1 MKVGFIGLGTMG
13 ASMAYNCLQGGNEMV
28 VHDIRRESATQHLEA
43 GAVWA
48 DSPREVAES
57 SEIVFTS
64 LPGPTEVEAVGLGDD
79 GILEGMSEGK
89 VYFDLSTSTP
99 TLIRRIHEE
108 AAARGIHVLDAPVSG
123 GPRGAAS
130 RNLAIWVG
138 GDKDV
143 FDRCKPVLDS
153 IGDKAYYVGPIGCGA
168 IAKLVH
174 NCTGYIVQAALAEV
188 FTMGV
193 KAGVEPLALWQAV
206 RKGAQGRRGTFE
218 GLAEHLLPGKFDPPD
233 FALRLAR
240 KDVDLAVGV
249 GREYDVPMRL
259 AQLTLQEMTEALNR
273 GWGHRDSRVAMLLQE
288 ERSGVEVRV
297 DEALLNAL
305 LEEERAG
312 GPGVVSFL
320 IGMPSSRQR
329 EGTVIITRL
338 KLTNWR
344 NFTDV
349 DVPLDRAF
357 IIGPNASGKSNLLDA
372 IRFLRDVAKRE
383 GGGLQAAVGRRGGV
397 RQIRSL
403 SAHSGGGVGI
413 EVHLSRKSGEPAEWE
428 YRLSFNVERSGI
440 HRTLVQE
447 EIVKHRGQVLLQRP
461 AQDDNADWFHEVL
474 I

>member
-48 DSPREVAES
+48 DSPREVAAA

-64 LPGPTEVEAVGLGDD
+64 LPGPTEVEAVGLGED

-99 TLIRRIHEE
+99 TLIRRIHEQ

-138 GDKDV
+138 GDKEV

-240 KDVDLAVGV
+240 KDVDLALGV

-288 ERSGVEVRV
+288 ERAGVEVRV
-297 DEALLNAL
+297 DEAILNAL
-305 LEEERAG
+305 LEEERQTG
-312 GPGVVSFL
+312 
-320 IGMPSSRQR
+320 
-329 EGTVIITRL
+329 
-338 KLTNWR
+338 
-344 NFTDV
+344 
-349 DVPLDRAF
+349 
-357 IIGPNASGKSNLLDA
+357 
-372 IRFLRDVAKRE
+372 
-383 GGGLQAAVGRRGGV
+383 
-397 RQIRSL
+397 
-403 SAHSGGGVGI
+403 
-413 EVHLSRKSGEPAEWE
+413 
-428 YRLSFNVERSGI
+428 
-440 HRTLVQE
+440 
-447 EIVKHRGQVLLQRP
+447 
-461 AQDDNADWFHEVL
+461 
-474 I
+474 

>member
-28 VHDIRRESATQHLEA
+28 VHDIRRESATRHLEA
-43 GAVWA
+43 GADWA
-48 DSPREVAES
+48 DSPREVAEA

-64 LPGPTEVEAVGLGDD
+64 LPGPVEVEAVGLGED

-138 GDKDV
+138 GDQEV

-240 KDVDLAVGV
+240 KDVDLALSV

-288 ERSGVEVRV
+288 ERAGVEVRV
-297 DEALLNAL
+297 DEDILNAL
-305 LEEERAG
+305 LEEERQAG
-312 GPGVVSFL
+312 
-320 IGMPSSRQR
+320 
-329 EGTVIITRL
+329 
-338 KLTNWR
+338 
-344 NFTDV
+344 
-349 DVPLDRAF
+349 
-357 IIGPNASGKSNLLDA
+357 
-372 IRFLRDVAKRE
+372 
-383 GGGLQAAVGRRGGV
+383 
-397 RQIRSL
+397 
-403 SAHSGGGVGI
+403 
-413 EVHLSRKSGEPAEWE
+413 
-428 YRLSFNVERSGI
+428 
-440 HRTLVQE
+440 
-447 EIVKHRGQVLLQRP
+447 
-461 AQDDNADWFHEVL
+461 
-474 I
+474 

>member
-28 VHDIRRESATQHLEA
+28 VHDIRRESATRHLEA
-43 GAVWA
+43 GADWA
-48 DSPREVAES
+48 DSPREVAEA

-64 LPGPTEVEAVGLGDD
+64 LPGPTEVEAVGLGED

-99 TLIRRIHEE
+99 TLIRHIHEQ

-168 IAKLVH
+168 VAKLVH

-288 ERSGVEVRV
+288 ERAGVEVRV
-297 DEALLNAL
+297 DEALLNAV
-305 LEEERAG
+305 LEEERQAG
-312 GPGVVSFL
+312 
-320 IGMPSSRQR
+320 
-329 EGTVIITRL
+329 
-338 KLTNWR
+338 
-344 NFTDV
+344 
-349 DVPLDRAF
+349 
-357 IIGPNASGKSNLLDA
+357 
-372 IRFLRDVAKRE
+372 
-383 GGGLQAAVGRRGGV
+383 
-397 RQIRSL
+397 
-403 SAHSGGGVGI
+403 
-413 EVHLSRKSGEPAEWE
+413 
-428 YRLSFNVERSGI
+428 
-440 HRTLVQE
+440 
-447 EIVKHRGQVLLQRP
+447 
-461 AQDDNADWFHEVL
+461 
-474 I
+474 